1 MIMMP
6 AQTNALNQLPKE
18 LYPDGSATIT
28 TLIQVAGSAGTTIA
42 ITIYTIA
49 MKHFSETHEK
59 ISETILIEHG
69 AEKAFWY
76 LVVLA
81 FIGLICSLFVKKPKV
96 DN

>member
-1 MIMMP
+1 MMP

-59 ISETILIEHG
+59 ISETILIAHG

-76 LVVLA
+76 LVV
-81 FIGLICSLFVKKPKV
+81 
-96 DN
+96 